1 MGMFVSTIAALST
14 FHPEANP
21 ALAGQKV
28 YDDKTVRNKQFYRI
42 LGIVPTIAAQSL
54 RHRIGREYT
63 QPIYGDY
70 VENFLHMLDYLNDKD
85 YKPHPVLVRA
95 LDILFILHAEHELN
109 CSTSAVRHLS
119 SAGTDVY
126 TCISGG
132 AAALYGPKH
141 GGANEAV
148 LKMLEEI
155 GTLENIPKFIEQ
167 VKAKKAVLSG
177 FGHRVYKNY
186 DPRAPL
192 CKKLAEEVFK
202 VVGREPL
209 IEVAMELEKI
219 ARSDKYFID

>member
-1 MGMFVSTIAALST
+1 MTSFL
-14 FHPEANP
+14 
-21 ALAGQKV
+21 Q
-28 YDDKTVRNKQFYRI
+28 DKITRNKLFYKM
-42 LGIVPTIAAQSL
+42 LGIAPTIAAQSF

-63 QPIYGDY
+63 QPVYAEY
-70 VENFLHMLDYLNDKD
+70 VENFLYMLDYLNDKD
-85 YKPHPVLVRA
+85 YKSHPTLVRA

-119 SAGTDVY
+119 SAGTDVF
-126 TCISGG
+126 TCIAGG

-148 LKMLEEI
+148 LKMLEKI
-155 GTLENIPKFIEQ
+155 GTIDQVGKFVDD
-167 VKAKKAVLSG
+167 VKNKKALLYG

-192 CKKLAEEVFK
+192 CRKLAEEVFK
-202 VVGREPL
+202 VVGKEPL

-219 ARSDKYFID
+219 AR